1 MSTATQNDAAR
12 FPDLYFD
19 GQLNGEYRTGDRMFE
34 PYTQVIRPTASDGRV
49 VSWKIRGLFACL
61 HRHKDGRIFLGAQ
74 YWRDEPYFPPKFF
87 TNLEAALVWL
97 KLTT

>member
-12 FPDLYFD
+12 FPDLHFSVHS
-19 GQLNGEYRTGDRMFE
+19 NGEYRTGDFTFE
-34 PYTQVIRPTASDGRV
+34 PYTQVIRQIVDGRLS
-49 VSWKIRGLFACL
+49 SWEVRGMFTCL

-74 YWRDEPYFPPKFF
+74 YSQGEPHFPPKFF
-87 TNLEAALVWL
+87 TNLEAALTWL